1 MRRANT
7 REGWHAP
14 CDNAAVNP
22 YQLAIGQTLSFL
34 TDVLRGRHRVL
45 EVGCGRGDVARR
57 LGTSGVHVTAL
68 DVQLPDPSPSP
79 GVAFVERDFLHFDAP
94 PFDAIVFTSSL
105 HHISPLAA
113 AIDRA
118 YRLLVPGGLL
128 VADDFDLEA
137 PNVETLR
144 WYYEI
149 QDLLAAAEL
158 FSSEHVDPQPGA
170 PHGSH
175 HGSHHASHQASHQA
189 SPPAAALDG
198 DVVQRWRDAHTHDP
212 PLHTGVQM
220 RRAIAERF
228 DLHDVHGAAYLYRYI
243 TKHLPHDARGVAV
256 AQHMYM
262 SERRGIAEGTLTAV
276 GLGIV
281 AVRA

>member
-1 MRRANT
+1 MQ
-7 REGWHAP
+7 
-14 CDNAAVNP
+14 AVNP
-22 YQLAIGQTLSFL
+22 YQLAIMQTVSFL
-34 TDVLRGRHRVL
+34 TDVLRGRQRVL

-57 LGTSGVHVTAL
+57 LGANGFHMTAIDL
-68 DVQLPDPSPSP
+68 RLPDPSPSAN
-79 GVAFVERDFLHFDAP
+79 VAFIERDFLHFDAQ
-94 PFDAIVFTSSL
+94 PFDAIVFTASL

-128 VADDFDLEA
+128 IADDFDLDA

-144 WYYEI
+144 WYYDI
-149 QDLLAAAEL
+149 QDMLAAADL
-158 FSSEHVDPQPGA
+158 FPRDRVDPASAA
-170 PHGSH
+170 PN
-175 HGSHHASHQASHQA
+175 
-189 SPPAAALDG
+189 G
-198 DVVQRWRDAHTHDP
+198 DVVQRWRAAHSDEP

-243 TKHLPHDARGVAV
+243 TKYLPHDARGVAV

-262 SERRGIAEGTLTAV
+262 SERRGIADGTLTAV

-281 AVRA
+281 AVRS